1 MHYLDNS
8 DYIRFNNLWIG
19 PDGKSGIGTYSNKFD
34 FVSGS
39 VSSNVPFSTG
49 GAYGF
54 SASFVF
60 LPRVISMSGNITYN
74 TGTNS
79 IVYISKTNT
88 SNLILTIATPSVTY
102 ADGLQE
108 NPIQGFSIIFR
119 KLTSTVFLFRVYS
132 RSFFMR
138 SHNMRSNSCCS
149 GLFSHIFSFFLFIY
163 KIKFEKICLRDHYFF
178 LRYFVLI

>member
-19 PDGKSGIGTYSNKFD
+19 PDGKSGIGTYSTKFD

-39 VSSNVPFSTG
+39 VSSNVPFSTA
-49 GAYGF
+49 GAWGF
-54 SASFVF
+54 SASFVY

-79 IVYISKTNT
+79 IVYISKTNA
-88 SNLILTIATPSVTY
+88 SNLILTIATPSVTF
-102 ADGLQE
+102 ADGLQQ

-119 KLTSTVFLFRVYS
+119 RTDTNAGYVEIKPSSTTTLITPRGASVSQAVGFYRLNGTSTPTSIRMVYID
-132 RSFFMR
+132 
-138 SHNMRSNSCCS
+138 NAWYE
-149 GLFSHIFSFFLFIY
+149 I
-163 KIKFEKICLRDHYFF
+163 
-178 LRYFVLI
+178 